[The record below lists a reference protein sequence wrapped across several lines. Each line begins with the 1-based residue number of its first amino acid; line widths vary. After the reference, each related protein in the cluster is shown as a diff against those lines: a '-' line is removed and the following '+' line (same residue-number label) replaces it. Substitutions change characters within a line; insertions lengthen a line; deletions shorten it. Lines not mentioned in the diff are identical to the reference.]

1 MDTDDPLSPSPVP
14 APPPLIL
21 EPSIRPTRERKAPQR
36 YTDDGVADSKWKTD
50 QVRAMAAVLNHSNFD
65 PSDWTDIEDI
75 LADLDHEET
84 VHHYAPHA
92 MAAFKHSTKPKLYAS
107 RKQADQLVQCG
118 LSAVAHMSSARLS
131 GIINSV
137 ATSTSIVGNR
147 AEFVSLNTEG
157 GAHKRLDGIAQGLDI
172 QGEGIVEYSLRMD
185 CGSEVT
191 LRSHAAYWVPELGDT
206 RLLSPQSFNTT
217 DGHRGCHGNKTPE
230 GAIDPNSFA
239 EILIRLDGPNWQRNT
254 PVFTATVPYHRGHNL
269 PVIDLLLS
277 GMARHLQQ
285 QLILALWVTNDK
297 NRNLTTAPTDGRD
310 CVMKLKN
317 YASVVADMLLNLA
330 SNSRPDIAFAVHQAA
345 RFFHNPKASYAKAIN
360 TLFATSMVGRD
371 LG

>member
-1 MDTDDPLSPSPVP
+1 
-14 APPPLIL
+14 
-21 EPSIRPTRERKAPQR
+21 
-36 YTDDGVADSKWKTD
+36 
-50 QVRAMAAVLNHSNFD
+50 
-65 PSDWTDIEDI
+65 
-75 LADLDHEET
+75 
-84 VHHYAPHA
+84 
-92 MAAFKHSTKPKLYAS
+92 
-107 RKQADQLVQCG
+107 
-118 LSAVAHMSSARLS
+118 MSSARLS

-172 QGEGIVEYSLRMD
+172 QGEGIVENSLRMD

-191 LRSHAAYWVPELGDT
+191 LQSHAAYWVPELGDT

-269 PVIDLLLS
+269 PVIDLLLL
-277 GMARHLQQ
+277 GMARHL
-285 QLILALWVTNDK
+285 
-297 NRNLTTAPTDGRD
+297 
-310 CVMKLKN
+310 
-317 YASVVADMLLNLA
+317 
-330 SNSRPDIAFAVHQAA
+330 
-345 RFFHNPKASYAKAIN
+345 
-360 TLFATSMVGRD
+360 
-371 LG
+371 